1 MSLRDESVEENAID
15 VYIRHRNDLIKA
27 IYDNIYADDEVGF
40 YIQSL
45 QNLENQNITFDV
57 TKADEMAFSYTA
69 YMLKKAK
76 KQKDIN
82 ISRLIQQESVDHPWS
97 GQIRNDHTMVSGLRL
112 LVLTDTGLF
121 QKITTH

>member
-1 MSLRDESVEENAID
+1 MTGLVKAVSMRDESVEENAVD

-69 YMLKKAK
+69 YMLKKTK
-76 KQKDIN
+76 
-82 ISRLIQQESVDHPWS
+82 RY
-97 GQIRNDHTMVSGLRL
+97 
-112 LVLTDTGLF
+112 
-121 QKITTH
+121 